1 MSKTKKIKFV
11 QSKGFLLLVVLF
23 IFILILTFFFGDSG
37 IIEIV
42 GSQRKIDELQA
53 RIQHLQEEKESLTK
67 EIRELENNPYALER
81 RAREKLWLMK
91 KNEMV
96 IVLTDNQ
103 SLSQ

>member
-1 MSKTKKIKFV
+1 MSKTKKVKFV
-11 QSKGFLLLVVLF
+11 QTKGFLLLVVLF

-42 GSQRKIDELQA
+42 GAQRRIDELTN
-53 RIQHLQEEKESLTK
+53 RITYLEQEKVRLTK
-67 EIRELENNPYALER
+67 EIEELESNPYALER

-103 SLSQ
+103 THSD